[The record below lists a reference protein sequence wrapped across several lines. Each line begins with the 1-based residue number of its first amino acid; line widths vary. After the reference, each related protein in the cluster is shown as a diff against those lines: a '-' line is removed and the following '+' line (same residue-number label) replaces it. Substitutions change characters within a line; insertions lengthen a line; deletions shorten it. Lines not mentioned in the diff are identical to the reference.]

1 MSFSDR
7 LFRAGQD
14 VYDRIEQGQVQ
25 DVEAELMD
33 AHLGAS
39 AAGDEDD

>member
-1 MSFSDR
+1 MSFADR
-7 LFRAGQD
+7 LFKNGQD

-33 AHLGAS
+33 AHLDAS
-39 AAGDEDD
+39 ADDD